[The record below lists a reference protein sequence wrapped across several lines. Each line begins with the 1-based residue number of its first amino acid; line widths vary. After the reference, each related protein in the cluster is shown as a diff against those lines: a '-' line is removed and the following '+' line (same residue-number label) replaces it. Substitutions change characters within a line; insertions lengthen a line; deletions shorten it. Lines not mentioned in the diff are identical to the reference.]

1 MNKATKILLRI
12 APYSACLIA
21 GLVLYLIGTK
31 LDEDLKG
38 LMLNVAAAFVAIP
51 LLYLVYDVT
60 RKLSQKKLNKEL
72 YDYAKMQIDREILSV
87 INQLE
92 KIVHPYDVRDF
103 SFQGISSFLSTKKEQ
118 FKDTIEKNGY
128 LGFQVFKDGSISQK
142 NMHAILQNPFILQR
156 LDNEQSISLV
166 MLLKEISAFEAVL
179 KRVTDLYIVTDVKAE
194 GYVVKAGTEI
204 SERNT
209 DYPDRYLLLRQLKD
223 DKYLVVD
230 FGDFAP
236 YQFQNLLKI
245 CKVNRKY
252 LQNYADAIYEM
263 VRQIN
268 QWVKSTGDEFL
279 IDTNVF
285 RMASRNSS
293 SENDNTQQQRA
304 PDRQETA
311 PASR

>member
-31 LDEDLKG
+31 LDQDLKG

-92 KIVHPYDVRDF
+92 KIVHPYDVREF

-118 FKDTIEKNGY
+118 FKDTIEKNEY
-128 LGFQVFKDGSISQK
+128 LGFQVFKNWSISQK
-142 NMHAILQNPFILQR
+142 NMHAFLQNPFILQR

-166 MLLKEISAFEAVL
+166 ILLKEISAFEALL

-194 GYVVKAGTEI
+194 GYVVKAGREI
-204 SERNT
+204 SEKNT
-209 DYPDRYLLLRQLKD
+209 DYPDRYLLLRQLKGKCPGVRL
-223 DKYLVVD
+223 KY
-230 FGDFAP
+230 
-236 YQFQNLLKI
+236 
-245 CKVNRKY
+245 
-252 LQNYADAIYEM
+252 
-263 VRQIN
+263 
-268 QWVKSTGDEFL
+268 
-279 IDTNVF
+279 
-285 RMASRNSS
+285 
-293 SENDNTQQQRA
+293 
-304 PDRQETA
+304 
-311 PASR
+311 